1 MHSFPLHTD
10 WQKSDSS
17 VDGYPQAN
25 WRWNSNSTDVV
36 ASSLSFSLPT
46 ARASQRACSETSLW
60 WTLRVCS
67 FKMIQIRIVR
77 HLDHGTSI
85 LNWLILYQSFTRLYL
100 LVPLMHY
107 DLRYPRSLILI
118 WIIPIECS
126 LRQCQAQT
134 CPERKKE
141 RLKVSK
147 GKKTPT
153 RGSVVDYFFKC
164 NQVSPV
170 KTHHSTADY
179 K

>member
-1 MHSFPLHTD
+1 MVH
-10 WQKSDSS
+10 Q
-17 VDGYPQAN
+17 
-25 WRWNSNSTDVV
+25 
-36 ASSLSFSLPT
+36 
-46 ARASQRACSETSLW
+46 
-60 WTLRVCS
+60 
-67 FKMIQIRIVR
+67 
-77 HLDHGTSI
+77 

-179 K
+179 KSEGIHYCHNMVHRLACKSKRLPYMWFDDIHSQGRMESWMNHLHWAQQCKLRCTVK

>member
-1 MHSFPLHTD
+1 MVH
-10 WQKSDSS
+10 Q
-17 VDGYPQAN
+17 
-25 WRWNSNSTDVV
+25 
-36 ASSLSFSLPT
+36 
-46 ARASQRACSETSLW
+46 
-60 WTLRVCS
+60 
-67 FKMIQIRIVR
+67 
-77 HLDHGTSI
+77 

-147 GKKTPT
+147 GKKHQLEVRLWTT
-153 RGSVVDYFFKC
+153 FSNAIKLALWKLTIQLLII
-164 NQVSPV
+164 N
-170 KTHHSTADY
+170 KKASTIVITWSIGLHARANVCHTCDLMTFTARVEWRVEWITY
-179 K
+179 IGPSNAN

>member
-1 MHSFPLHTD
+1 M
-10 WQKSDSS
+10 DSS
-17 VDGYPQAN
+17 YSGYWLIVSTVFTKQGLIIIFIIILKLMLCSVWVSTKIFPYIILPQ
-25 WRWNSNSTDVV
+25 
-36 ASSLSFSLPT
+36 
-46 ARASQRACSETSLW
+46 ETL
-60 WTLRVCS
+60 TP
-67 FKMIQIRIVR
+67 
-77 HLDHGTSI
+77 HLIGVPRDDPNQDQWCKVTWIMVHQ

-153 RGSVVDYFFKC
+153 RGSVVHYFFKC